1 MLKPKKKTLGKFKK
15 VITKE
20 VTKSY
25 NSYINNMGESL
36 TTNPKQFWSFI
47 RQNKTKNLGIPV
59 LKVNNDLKTADHDKA
74 NALNDLFKSIF
85 FTNEQFP
92 IPTKGPSLSPS
103 IQTLEIGLSGI
114 IKQLVALNSN
124 KAPGPSDI
132 TAKILKETAKEISP
146 IIQHIFRQMSK

>member
-1 MLKPKKKTLGKFKK
+1 MLKPGKKHWENLRKLA
-15 VITKE
+15 TKE

-74 NALNDLFKSIF
+74 NARNDLFKSVF
-85 FTNEQFP
+85 YKLTTSYPNKRP
-92 IPTKGPSLSPS
+92 ITIS
-103 IQTLEIGLSGI
+103 
-114 IKQLVALNSN
+114 LNSN
-124 KAPGPSDI
+124 PRNWTKRHHK
-132 TAKILKETAKEISP
+132 TACS
-146 IIQHIFRQMSK
+146 SKLQKSARAIRHSCKNTKGNC